1 MAKRAGSFNKQFDRQ
16 PSSRELRQQR
26 RESRRN
32 GNVTGDGS
40 ESRNGH
46 RDADLA
52 LEAKLELRANRVKFG
67 KLEPQTPKQG
77 DLIRMIEDT
86 RLTFVKGPAGTGK
99 TFISTSIAA
108 ELLEKDEI
116 EQIIITRPMVGC
128 DEDIGF
134 MPGDEL
140 EKFMGWLGPFMD
152 VLEGKLGKKK
162 VETYL
167 KYEKIIARPLM
178 MMRGATF
185 RNSFIIL
192 DEAQNTT
199 ENQMKMFLTRLGKG
213 SKVVVTGDVEQ
224 SDLVGRRNGL
234 VDALDIL
241 QYSRN
246 VGVFEFGE
254 DDIVRDGLV
263 RDIVKAY
270 RRKYAQRDP
279 QVAAL
284 LTTKQPA

>member
-1 MAKRAGSFNKQFDRQ
+1 MSKNRARSFKQFERQ
-16 PSSRELRQQR
+16 PSARELRQQR
-26 RESRRN
+26 RESRRR
-32 GNVTGDGS
+32 GNVTS
-40 ESRNGH
+40 NEVEPRISYRE
-46 RDADLA
+46 ADLA
-52 LEAKLELRANRVKFG
+52 FEAKLELQANRIKFG
-67 KLEPQTPKQG
+67 KLEAQTPKQE

-108 ELLEKDEI
+108 ELLMKEEI

-152 VLEGKLGKKK
+152 VLEGKMGKKK
-162 VETYL
+162 VESYL
-167 KYEKIIARPLM
+167 RYEKIIARPLM
-178 MMRGATF
+178 MMRGSTF

-234 VDALDIL
+234 VDALEIL

-270 RRKYAQRDP
+270 RRKYANRDP

-284 LTTKQPA
+284 LKQAA